1 MMRRWLATA
10 VLAAHAVLTAP
21 ALAGL
26 KEGIDASKR
35 GDHSAALRE
44 LAPLAEAGEIQAIL
58 IVADI
63 YLNGRD
69 VPADHRRAA
78 QLYRKAADAG
88 DPFAELTVGQLYY
101 TGTGVLE
108 DPIEARRWFELAA
121 GKGAIRAKTILATM
135 LSLGKGGPQD
145 VNRAFLV
152 YQDAAEA
159 GDPDAQNTLGAL
171 YEAGRG
177 CEQDSKLATKWYRKA
192 AELGNTDATYNL
204 GRFHYF
210 GQGVDR
216 KDFAEAAKLFRV
228 AGSHRHVLAL
238 YNLGVMYRDGQGV
251 PQSKVVAVALFRMA
265 GTLDKEG
272 LGSKIMGFLGKEG
285 SASAIVTAHDALVRE
300 ISKEE
305 YEEARTILAE
315 IDRHQDFGKPIDD
328 YLAKQAARNKRKATT
343 QSAQATRQDV
353 MFPVRPAKRPGVVTC
368 NTRCVNGDCWRTY
381 DDGHHVQF
389 QAKRVFDPFSGE
401 WKWDDGGC

>member
-1 MMRRWLATA
+1 MRKWLATTI
-10 VLAAHAVLTAP
+10 LAAHTMFCAP

-35 GDHSAALRE
+35 GDHSTALRE
-44 LAPLAEAGEIQAIL
+44 LAPLAEAGEIEAIL
-58 IVADI
+58 IMADT
-63 YLNGRD
+63 YLNGRG
-69 VPADHRRAA
+69 VPVDHRRAA
-78 QLYRKAADAG
+78 LLYRKAADAG
-88 DPFAELTVGQLYY
+88 EPIADLKMGLLYY
-101 TGTGVLE
+101 AGTGVVE

-121 GKGAIRAKTILATM
+121 GKGVIQAKTILATM
-135 LSLGKGGPQD
+135 LILGKGGPQD

-159 GDPDAQNTLGAL
+159 GDPDAQNSLGTL
-171 YEAGRG
+171 YEAGQG
-177 CEQDSKLATKWYRKA
+177 CAQDFKLATKWYRKA

-228 AGSHRHVLAL
+228 AGSHGNVMAL

-265 GTLDKEG
+265 DTLDKEG
-272 LGSKIMGFLGKEG
+272 LVGSKIMSFLGKEG
-285 SASAIVTAHDALVRE
+285 SASAIVTVHDALVRE

-315 IDRHQDFGKPIDD
+315 MDRHHDFGKPIDD
-328 YLAKQAARNKRKATT
+328 YLAKQLARNKKKAHKK
-343 QSAQATRQDV
+343 SAQATRQDV

-381 DDGHHVQF
+381 DDGHHTQF